1 MEVRYCRKIRELNEE
16 LQETECLK
24 KEAESSF
31 CSQREYY
38 ELKLQERDTKSEQVE
53 YSLYVTVNRL
63 KK

>member
-31 CSQREYY
+31 RSQREYY
-38 ELKLQERDTKSEQVE
+38 ELKLQERDAKSEQVE